1 MRLGDERMFDDYSD
15 EPIYNVKAIAHQS
28 GIMAST
34 LRAWERRY
42 GIPTP
47 GRANSGYR
55 LYSSRDIAIIRWL
68 KAQIESGMSISQAVS
83 LLRSIQVSSSRQ
95 TQPPVGTAVAAVP
108 VSSEIGEQLRYMQEQ
123 LITFAMN
130 YNEQAIE
137 HTLSEAFALYP
148 VEDVCTQL
156 IQSTLIAIG
165 EGWHRGEI
173 NISVE
178 HFFSN
183 LMRRKL
189 LSLFAACPPPTS
201 QVRIVSGCAP
211 GEMHE
216 MGILMIS
223 LFLRRRGHDVVFL
236 GQSLGLERLGEML
249 QTVQPRML
257 LISAGSLVA
266 ASNLLTVTEVVHEN
280 APNVIFAFGGH
291 IFSVIPDLHLYIPGH
306 RVSADAQLAIDELE
320 ALVEDP
326 DNGKVKMVHHSRET
340 REAYHAVRAQRAG
353 LISQTVEHLGRM
365 FDRDHLINLL
375 TQLMSVVEATMHLGQ
390 PSLLDD
396 VNAWNWDTRILS
408 DGPRLKLVIRGLE
421 GIVQGCLPQQ
431 AATIRPYLASMIH
444 SLDVNKD

>member
-1 MRLGDERMFDDYSD
+1 MFDDYSD

-83 LLRSIQVSSSRQ
+83 LLRSIQMSSSRQ
-95 TQPPVGTAVAAVP
+95 TQPVATAVAAVP
-108 VSSEIGEQLRYMQEQ
+108 VSTEIGEQLRYMQEQ
-123 LITFAMN
+123 LTTFAMN
-130 YNEQAIE
+130 YNEQAVE

-156 IQSTLIAIG
+156 IQSTLISIG

-201 QVRIVSGCAP
+201 SVRIVSGCAP
-211 GEMHE
+211 GELHE

-266 ASNLLTVTEVVHEN
+266 ASSLLTVAELVRES
-280 APNVIFAFGGH
+280 APNVLFAFGGH
-291 IFSVIPDLHLYIPGH
+291 IFSALPDLHLFIPGH
-306 RVSADAQLAIDELE
+306 RVSSDAQLAIDELE
-320 ALVEDP
+320 TLIEEP
-326 DNGKVKMVHHSRET
+326 DTAKVKMVHQSRET
-340 REAYHAVRAQRAG
+340 REAYHTVRNQRAD
-353 LISQTVEHLGRM
+353 LVSQAVEHMGRM
-365 FDRDHLINLL
+365 FDREQLIQIL
-375 TQLMSVVEATMHLGQ
+375 TQLVNTLEAAMHIGQ
-390 PSLLDD
+390 PTVLDD
-396 VNAWNWDTRILS
+396 VHAWNWDTRILS
-408 DGPRLKLVIRGLE
+408 DGPRLKLVVRGLE
-421 GIVQGCLPQQ
+421 SIVQGCMPQQ
-431 AATIRPYLASMIH
+431 APTIRPYLTSMIRA
-444 SLDVNKD
+444 LDINKD